1 MNNATAGNRWLLT
14 ALLGGVVVVG
24 CERESSQTVGPTD
37 EPTTVTEVPAEIQ
50 PTKVTTVTEQP
61 LPEVPPAIAVAVSS
75 ADRPAADVARDAD
88 RRPAEVLAYFGVEPG
103 DTILELVAG
112 GGYFTEILSR
122 VVGDAG
128 HVFATRLAPERIA
141 GGRLPNVTAVD
152 DTSWGLAPGSVDL
165 AFTALN
171 YHDLIN
177 LKVDRAA
184 LLASVLTVLKPGGTF
199 AVIDHAAAADSGTRD
214 VGTLH
219 RVDEAVVVDEITAA
233 GFELIDTSALLR
245 NRDDDHTLPVFDPAI
260 RGKTDQFILNFR
272 KPAAT

>member
-1 MNNATAGNRWLLT
+1 MAPTTHRRLLT
-14 ALLGGVVVVG
+14 IALGGVLLAG
-24 CERESSQTVGPTD
+24 CDREATQQPGATE
-37 EPTTVTEVPAEIQ
+37 EPTTVTHVVTEVEPA
-50 PTKVTTVTEQP
+50 KVTTVTELP
-61 LPEVPPAIAVAVSS
+61 PPEVAPAIAAAVSS
-75 ADRPAADVARDAD
+75 PQRPAEDVARDAD

-122 VVGDAG
+122 AVGSGG

-141 GGRLPNVTAVD
+141 GGRLPNVTAIA
-152 DTSWGLAPGSVDL
+152 DTSWGLAPDSVDL

-184 LLASVLTVLKPGGTF
+184 LLAGVLNVLKPGGTF
-199 AVIDHAAAADSGTRD
+199 AVIDHAAAPDSGIRD

-219 RVDEAVVVDEITAA
+219 RVDEAVVVDEVTAA

-245 NRDDDHTLPVFDPAI
+245 NRDDDRSLPVFDPAI
-260 RGKTDQFILNFR
+260 RGKTDQFVLNFR